1 MCDQIPQVNQLS
13 PLLTT
18 SVAPVVNCLI
28 DQTHSDDWRA
38 DLCTPKL
45 ILWVGSV
52 IYCGTCY
59 ISHMLLCLVYV
70 PTVFEDP
77 CYSMIAI
84 LRVTSLAQYDLIN
97 ASVVTLQN
105 MAKTDYHQTKPEQER
120 GAWFM
125 KYNIYQSTDKLKVP
139 LK

>member
-1 MCDQIPQVNQLS
+1 MCDQIPQVNQWS

-28 DQTHSDDWRA
+28 DQTHSDDWRV
-38 DLCTPKL
+38 DLCTPKW

-52 IYCGTCY
+52 IYCGTCC

-70 PTVFEDP
+70 PTVFEEP

-84 LRVTSLAQYDLIN
+84 LQGYFIGTVWFNQCQCSE
-97 ASVVTLQN
+97 N